1 MKEIIEQLNDEEKE
15 SLRQIIKDVVANME
29 EIERIKEDNKI
40 LAGKVKDDYGIP
52 TGIFTKLAKQKYED
66 FIGEK
71 LAELSQLEEAFEEL
85 WR

>member
-52 TGIFTKLAKQKYED
+52 TGILTKLAKQKYED

-71 LAELSQLEEAFEEL
+71 LAELSQLEEAFDEL
-85 WR
+85 WK